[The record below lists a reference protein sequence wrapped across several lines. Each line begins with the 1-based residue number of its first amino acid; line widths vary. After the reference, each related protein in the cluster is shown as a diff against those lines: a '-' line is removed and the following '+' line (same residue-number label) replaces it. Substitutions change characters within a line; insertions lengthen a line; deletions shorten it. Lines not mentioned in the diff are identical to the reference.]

1 MCYWCGKLSHSDK
14 DFELWVK
21 SNGSLI
27 ENDRQFG
34 AWLCAPPFNTK
45 KCSTIQVGGEDEVK
59 CGGSDQE
66 VVRKEVEVLGS

>member
-1 MCYWCGKLSHSDK
+1 MCYWCVKLSHSDK

-34 AWLCAPPFNTK
+34 AWLCSPPFNTK

>member
-1 MCYWCGKLSHSDK
+1 MCYWCVKLSHSDK

-45 KCSTIQVGGEDEVK
+45 KCSTIQVGGEDEVNGLFGWRGE
-59 CGGSDQE
+59 GGRVEGSR
-66 VVRKEVEVLGS
+66 VV